1 MDKTKYIHKL
11 GFFLGTCIYF
21 HDDVWISYAL
31 IKRILVVYI
40 MVSQISLCWRVKVL
54 IRILRWVAS
63 EYDEELKGSKI
74 ILNWNYFKRDGA

>member
-1 MDKTKYIHKL
+1 
-11 GFFLGTCIYF
+11 
-21 HDDVWISYAL
+21 
-31 IKRILVVYI
+31 